1 MAAPSAQ
8 GPSGPDGPLGRREP
22 SGADG
27 DLVEYW
33 EPVITRPDPMT
44 EEEQEAWLD
53 AVAALGEPFD
63 PEEWFDPEGPP
74 PPGED
79 QLTAEELAGIRQVM
93 DDQPE
98 AAAAAARLK
107 STGAIGAIA
116 ASLGRRGPGQP
127 GSAHRFPGES
137 SSRAAAFGSGLAL
150 DVTPGCPDLAAFADR
165 AAGADDTYDGV
176 SDDELI
182 GVLCAWGRLEAHMAA
197 RKLAAV
203 AELIRRRPAPD
214 CEPEEK
220 AQAPGGQEPDGQV
233 PDGQVPDGQGPDGQ
247 GPDGQVPD
255 GQQPDGKGPDGQ
267 ASDGQAPAGRMPDGW
282 DEFTGDELAQVMAE
296 SRGAAEGLLELA
308 RDLTVKLPGTM
319 AALRDGILRES
330 EAWIIACATRALDAT
345 EARAAEARV
354 LDRAGRLTPG
364 GLRSAIARAAIEVAP
379 KKARKRR
386 EQAAR
391 DARVQ
396 RWAEDSGNAALMGR
410 ELPPAEVL
418 AADQRITAWAR
429 ELKKAGLEGSMDEL
443 RARAYLDLLLG
454 QDSRPT
460 QAAADGRQDTEGPP
474 APAPPAP
481 PAPAPGGPAA
491 GVIPAGFAGRITLT
505 IPLATLTGLAD
516 RPGEI
521 SGIGPVDPWLA
532 RDLANAAAQNPGSTW
547 CVTVTDEQGHAVG
560 HGCARPE
567 PKNRE
572 PKNREPKN
580 REPKNH
586 RKREKPGLA
595 GGHDPPGGAGN
606 GGAGFVFTT
615 TGGDGPA
622 GGYGTWRLSTGIAG
636 QRDLLISLDPV
647 TTEDCDHRY
656 QAKGHDP
663 GVKLRHLSQIQ
674 HATCTSPT
682 CRRPADQCDFEHN
695 TAYEAG
701 GRTCLCNGG
710 PKCRRDHRLKQHP
723 RWKVEQLADSTFRW
737 TTPSGRQYTTEPTRY
752 PV

>member
-8 GPSGPDGPLGRREP
+8 GHSEPQEPLGRQEP
-22 SGADG
+22 SGVDG

-53 AVAALGEPFD
+53 AVAAQGEPFD

-150 DVTPGCPDLAAFADR
+150 DVMPGCPDLAAFADR

-214 CEPEEK
+214 CEPEER
-220 AQAPGGQEPDGQV
+220 AQSPDGQEPDGKAPSGRA
-233 PDGQVPDGQGPDGQ
+233 PDVKAPDGQGA
-247 GPDGQVPD
+247 
-255 GQQPDGKGPDGQ
+255 DGKGPDGQ
-267 ASDGQAPAGRMPDGW
+267 ASGGQAPDGRMPGGW
-282 DEFTGDELAQVMAE
+282 DEFTGDELAQVMAD

-364 GLRSAIARAAIEVAP
+364 GLRSAIARAVIEVAP

-460 QAAADGRQDTEGPP
+460 QAAADGKQDPDGPP
-474 APAPPAP
+474 APAPS
-481 PAPAPGGPAA
+481 GPAA
-491 GVIPAGFAGRITLT
+491 GVIPAGFAGQVTLT

-532 RDLANAAAQNPGSTW
+532 RDLANAAARNPRSTW

-567 PKNRE
+567 SKNRE
-572 PKNREPKN
+572 PRKRG
-580 REPKNH
+580 
-586 RKREKPGLA
+586 KREKPGPA

-615 TGGDGPA
+615 TGGDGPP
-622 GGYGTWRLSTGIAG
+622 GGYGTWSLSRGIAG
-636 QRDLLISLDPV
+636 QRDLLVALDPV
-647 TTEDCDHRY
+647 TTENCDHRY

-663 GVKLRHLSQIQ
+663 GVKLRHLSQVR
-674 HATCTSPT
+674 HATCTAPT
-682 CRRPADQCDFEHN
+682 CRRPAEQCDFEHN

-723 RWKVEQLADSTFRW
+723 RWKVEQLADSAFRW
-737 TTPSGRQYTTEPTRY
+737 TTPSGRRYTTEPTRY